1 MRLDKRVAL
10 LARGAARIPGM
21 SQLLSKRPDRFS
33 RGVWPGY
40 YSRAKGA
47 EVWDLDDNRY
57 LDMSI
62 GGIGA
67 TVLGYADPDV
77 DGAVLEAIRNG
88 GASSLNCPEE
98 VELAE
103 LLCELHPWADM
114 VRYTRGGG
122 EAAAMA
128 VRIARAATGRE
139 KVAFCGYHGWH
150 DWYLAANLGEIDA
163 LDGHLMSGL
172 PPAGVPR
179 ALRGTAF
186 PFAYND
192 LNGLRALVDEHG
204 SGLAAIIIEPVRNHE
219 PEPSFLEG
227 VRALADRCGT
237 VLIVDEISAAL
248 RMNTGGAH
256 LVYGLEPDMAVF
268 SKSLGNGYPMSAVI
282 GRAEV
287 MEAAQ
292 KTFISST
299 NWTER
304 TGPAA
309 ALATLAKHRATDA
322 GAHLTRLGRMV
333 QKGWRELANR
343 WKLPLEVGGMAAM
356 SHFSFFGDDAQA
368 RKAYF
373 VQLML
378 DRGILASNLCYL
390 MLAHTDAD
398 VARYLSA
405 CDEAFC
411 DLARA
416 VAEGDLSRK
425 LRGQPSLAGFKR
437 LA

>member
-88 GASSLNCPEE
+88 VASSLNCPEE